1 MIMFYIVIGVVVL
14 YLCLLIACIIK
25 CVKRSDKQFRIV
37 DSIFDEDEHN
47 G

>member
-1 MIMFYIVIGVVVL
+1 MIFGILICVSVL
-14 YLCLLIACIIK
+14 YLGLLLACIVK
-25 CVKRSDKQFRIV
+25 CIRKSDKQFRIV